1 MRSLSI
7 ADLWLI
13 LGAIRWTVAL
23 ALTALVIGSVIALG
37 IAVARTSRQAWLR
50 VVARIYVE
58 LVQGTPLLGVLF
70 LLYFGVPMLMGIQ
83 IDAFTAASIA
93 FSLSAGAFLGEIWR
107 GSVESVSK
115 GQWEAAACVG
125 LRRWHVMRHVVWP
138 QAARVALAPTVSYL
152 VQLIKN
158 TSLAAL
164 VGLVELTRSGQIV
177 AGSTLAH
184 LPVFCGVAL
193 CYFAICYPLARL
205 ALSLEGRMHV
215 ARAH

>member
-1 MRSLSI
+1 MRGLSL

-13 LGAIRWTVAL
+13 LGAIRWTLAL
-23 ALTALVIGSVIALG
+23 ALTALAVGSIIALTV
-37 IAVARTSRQAWLR
+37 AVARTSRLAWLR
-50 VVARIYVE
+50 VLARIYVE

-70 LLYFGVPMLMGIQ
+70 LLYFGVPMLLGVEIN
-83 IDAFTAASIA
+83 AFLAASIA
-93 FSLSAGAFLGEIWR
+93 FSLSAGAFLGDIWR
-107 GSVESVSK
+107 GSIESVAP
-115 GQWEAAACVG
+115 GQWEAGSCVG
-125 LRRWHVMRHVVWP
+125 LRRWQVMRHVIWP
-138 QAARVALAPTVSYL
+138 QAARVALGPTVSYL

-164 VGLVELTRSGQIV
+164 VGMVELTRSGQIV

-205 ALSLEGRMHV
+205 ALDLEGRMHV

>member
-13 LGAIRWTVAL
+13 LGAIRWTAAL
-23 ALTALVIGSVIALG
+23 ALTAFAIGSVIALAV
-37 IAVARTSRQAWLR
+37 AVARTAHRPWLR
-50 VVARIYVE
+50 LLARIYVE

-70 LLYFGVPMLMGIQ
+70 LLYFGVPMLLGIEVN
-83 IDAFTAASIA
+83 AFVAAAAA

-107 GSVESVSK
+107 GSIESVPS
-115 GQWEAAACVG
+115 GQWEAAACLG
-125 LRRWHVMRHVVWP
+125 LRRWQVMSHVVWP
-138 QAARVALAPTVSYL
+138 QAFRVALGPTVSYL

-205 ALSLEGRMHV
+205 ALSLEGRMHA

>member
-1 MRSLSI
+1 MRGLSI

-13 LGAIRWTVAL
+13 LGAIRWTAAL
-23 ALTALVIGSVIALG
+23 AVTAFAIGAVIGLG
-37 IAVARTSRQAWLR
+37 VAVARTSRLTWLR
-50 VVARIYVE
+50 VLARVYVE

-70 LLYFGVPMLMGIQ
+70 LLYFGVPMLLGIE
-83 IDAFTAASIA
+83 INAFTAATAA
-93 FSLSAGAFLGEIWR
+93 FSLSAGAFLGDIWR
-107 GSVESVSK
+107 GAIESVPK
-115 GQWEAAACVG
+115 GQWEAASCVG

-138 QAARVALAPTVSYL
+138 QAFRVALGPTVSYL

-205 ALSLEGRMHV
+205 ALNLEGRMNA

>member
-1 MRSLSI
+1 MRGLSL

-13 LGAIRWTVAL
+13 LGAVRWTVAV
-23 ALTALVIGSVIALG
+23 ALTSLAIGSVIALLV
-37 IAVARTSRQAWLR
+37 AVARTSRLPWLR
-50 VVARIYVE
+50 VLARIYVE

-70 LLYFGVPMLMGIQ
+70 LLYFGVPMLAGIE
-83 IDAFTAASIA
+83 INAFTAAAAA
-93 FSLSAGAFLGEIWR
+93 FSLSAGAFLGDIWR
-107 GSVESVSK
+107 GSIESVAP
-115 GQWEAAACVG
+115 GQWEAGACVG
-125 LRRWHVMRHVVWP
+125 LRRSQVMRHVVWP

-164 VGLVELTRSGQIV
+164 VGMVELTRAGQIV

-205 ALSLEGRMHV
+205 ALSLEGRMHA

>member
-1 MRSLSI
+1 MRGLSP

-23 ALTALVIGSVIALG
+23 ALTSLAIGSVIALL
-37 IAVARTSRQAWLR
+37 IAVARTSRLPWLR
-50 VVARIYVE
+50 VLARIYVE

-70 LLYFGVPMLMGIQ
+70 LLYFGVPMLAGIE
-83 IDAFTAASIA
+83 INAFTAAAAA
-93 FSLSAGAFLGEIWR
+93 FSLSAGAFLGDIWR
-107 GSVESVSK
+107 GSIESVAP
-115 GQWEAAACVG
+115 GQWEAGACVG
-125 LRRWHVMRHVVWP
+125 LRRWQVMRHVVWP

-164 VGLVELTRSGQIV
+164 VGMVELTRAGQIV

-205 ALSLEGRMHV
+205 ALSLEGRMHA